1 MQNSVQLYAAGL
13 RRDTARLVSDEHDD
27 EHYVV
32 DGIKVRVETLEA
44 DLFVQSVQMRN
55 VSELDGLKH

>member
-1 MQNSVQLYAAGL
+1 MQRYERYERLVCDLRL
-13 RRDTARLVSDEHDD
+13 RR
-27 EHYVV
+27 
-32 DGIKVRVETLEA
+32 GVRVKVKALEA